1 MVSHSYKSL
10 KKIIL
15 NDCSF
20 VGNGSTANM
29 RDATGGAAFSA
40 NSPVVAIGCKFIGKE
55 NKGGK
60 YGGIVKLT
68 GAWGNSAFTKC
79 VWFGNAD
86 TAAYTS
92 YDTRGGYSPPVFIGI
107 LSYFIFRL

>member
-1 MVSHSYKSL
+1 M
-10 KKIIL
+10 
-15 NDCSF
+15 
-20 VGNGSTANM
+20 GNGSTANM

-40 NSPVVAIGCKFIGKE
+40 NSPVVAIGCKFMGNE

-68 GAWGNSAFTKC
+68 GACGNSAFTNC

-86 TAAYTS
+86 TVAYTS
-92 YDTRGGYSPPVFIGI
+92 YDTRGGVPLLFSLAYYHI
-107 LSYFIFRL
+107 LLFDCEKTWMVNV

>member
-1 MVSHSYKSL
+1 M
-10 KKIIL
+10 
-15 NDCSF
+15 
-20 VGNGSTANM
+20 GNGSTANM

-40 NSPVVAIGCKFIGKE
+40 NSPVVAIGCKFMGNE

-68 GAWGNSAFTKC
+68 GACGNSAFTNC

-86 TAAYTS
+86 TVAYTS
-92 YDTRGGYSPPVFIGI
+92 YDTRGGLFPSCFHWHII
-107 LSYFIFRL
+107 IFYFSIVRKLGW